1 MKPFHYTACGLNN
14 VFIHGLDVV
23 CDDAGNDT
31 FHIPRINQLHRVIAE
46 GIVSHEFAM
55 DGSELRFLRTEMGYT
70 QARLAEI
77 MKVKPL
83 TVGRWERSDT
93 PIGAVEEAFIRKHAI
108 ETLKLPVED
117 TIEQLSTKN
126 LPSNGV
132 QEINVA
138 ANDNSY
144 VLDPRLAA

>member
-55 DGSELRFLRTEMGYT
+55 DGSELRYLRSEMGYT
-70 QARLAEI
+70 QAQLASI
-77 MKVKPL
+77 MAVKPL
-83 TVGRWERSDT
+83 TIGRWERGDT

-108 ETLKLPVED
+108 EKLQLPVED

-126 LPSNGV
+126 QPPSGV
-132 QEINVA
+132 QNINVA

-144 VLDPRLAA
+144 MLDSRLAA